1 MHLYTK
7 KLMIWKNKK
16 KKIKKPYG
24 NTDRHYIKHNLL
36 VRKM

>member
-7 KLMIWKNKK
+7 KLMIWKNK